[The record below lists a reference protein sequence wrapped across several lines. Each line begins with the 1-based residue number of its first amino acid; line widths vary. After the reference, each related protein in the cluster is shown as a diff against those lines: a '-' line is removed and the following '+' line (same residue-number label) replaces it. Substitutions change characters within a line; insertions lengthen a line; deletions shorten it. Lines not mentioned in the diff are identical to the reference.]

1 MSGNFGKIIK
11 LTFILFV
18 ICAIVAG
25 VLGVVYNVTEPSIT
39 AQAEAKTAAAYAAVL
54 TSSGFEPVEFDSASF
69 STVESILQSK
79 DGNGWV
85 VTSTF
90 SGAQGM
96 ITMIVGVDTDYK
108 CTGISIT
115 QHSETSGLGA
125 IAASAGEDGIS
136 FRAQFVGKD
145 NSVSI
150 DSIDQIGGATITSRA
165 VANAV
170 ANSINAVMTVK

>member
-1 MSGNFGKIIK
+1 MSGNLGKIVK

-54 TSSGFEPVEFDSASF
+54 TSSGFEDVEFDTAAF
-69 STVESILQSK
+69 PAIDSIKCSK

-85 VTSTF
+85 VTTTF

-115 QHSETSGLGA
+115 SHSETSGLGA
-125 IAASAGEDGIS
+125 VAASAGEDGIA
-136 FRAQFVGKD
+136 FRTQFIGKD
-145 NSVSI
+145 DTVSI
-150 DSIDQIGGATITSRA
+150 DSIDQIGGATITSKA

-170 ANSINAVMTVK
+170 ANSISAVESLK